1 LVFRYYWS
9 VVQICSFLV
18 LIFRLEMELETQM
31 YTMMKDMPSYRK
43 RNNQVYFGNQ
53 LIQPSSQLD
62 IEDLGKGYG

>member
-1 LVFRYYWS
+1 
-9 VVQICSFLV
+9 
-18 LIFRLEMELETQM
+18 MELETQM